1 MSFLSARFR
10 ARSPKKRDEFPDGA
24 GAVQDLLTAEARG
37 SLFANVQNIV
47 TGKITAE
54 DALAAALALN
64 K

>member
-1 MSFLSARFR
+1 MTAI
-10 ARSPKKRDEFPDGA
+10 A

-37 SLFANVQNIV
+37 DLFANIQNIV